1 MILLPGLDKQMSRIK
16 AYLSENEP
24 QAGEK
29 LLVAGSASE
38 KIAMHLSEKFSL
50 ECNLIV
56 EDYESQLNAN
66 MLIETKDKI
75 LVSLMEFDNTDFAK
89 DHFDY
94 IYAQASVSST
104 KRNKI
109 IKEFKRILKVGGIF
123 SVGEITTLQKEC
135 PPFVKNIFDSSS
147 MLPLFHDELSNYYTE
162 RGFEVVE
169 EVDLTSTLH
178 IYFNK
183 NRAMLDVQY
192 EEMSKDEKIYYKK
205 LINKISHETNAYLR
219 HGADKFIGFKS
230 LILRKK

>member
-1 MILLPGLDKQMSRIK
+1 MILLPGLDKQLSQLK
-16 AYLSENEP
+16 AFFLENEP
-24 QAGEK
+24 EAGKK
-29 LLVAGSASE
+29 LLVVGSSSE

-50 ECNLIV
+50 ECSLIV

-75 LVSLMEFDNTDFAK
+75 LVSLMEFDNTDFVK
-89 DHFDY
+89 DEFDY
-94 IYAQASVSST
+94 IYAQASVSSI

-109 IKEFKRILKVGGIF
+109 IKEFKRILKTDGIF
-123 SVGEITTLQKEC
+123 SVGEITTLQKDC
-135 PPFVKNIFDSSS
+135 PPFVKNIFDTSS
-147 MLPLFHDELSNYYTE
+147 MMPLFHEELNNYYIE
-162 RGFEVVE
+162 RGFEVIQE
-169 EVDLTSTLH
+169 IDLTPTLH

-192 EEMSKDEKIYYKK
+192 DEMSKDEKTYYKK